1 VDWEASPSLHF
12 RRPNPTRARCKYGA
26 AVQIA
31 VLLFSEPTHDVVLD
45 VPAQATAI
53 ALGVLLTGTGE
64 VFIADFNLET
74 VGLDVDTTEMDVPLP
89 ERPQN
94 LDFSES

>member
-1 VDWEASPSLHF
+1 MLAFDNMAARPIRGTVDWQ
-12 RRPNPTRARCKYGA
+12 RY
-26 AVQIA
+26 
-31 VLLFSEPTHDVVLD
+31 DVVLD
-45 VPAQATAI
+45 VPAEAKAI

-64 VFIADFNLET
+64 VFVADFKLET